1 MECGIFFYVQNF
13 NIVFFKQSYGRHNLY
28 MMEDFTNSTKN
39 IPHLLN
45 RPCIKI
51 FKTQLRKKNVNFQ
64 KWDEQSACVLYSQR
78 RLIFSQIIKE
88 FSVNPDQFKVFYH
101 IVVNRYSIN
110 EGVLV
115 NTSTVPLTIILYCLF
130 CSGTSRQP
138 VQCKVMVY
146 TKAWIGFPVSWARFK
161 GTTWRGTDSIYA
173 TQSRE
178 CSNI

>member
-1 MECGIFFYVQNF
+1 MWYFFLRSKFSYRLFQ
-13 NIVFFKQSYGRHNLY
+13 IKLRSAQSLY
-28 MMEDFTNSTKN
+28 DDFTNSTKN

-45 RPCIKI
+45 RPYIKI

-64 KWDEQSACVLYSQR
+64 KWDEKSAYVLYARR
-78 RLIFSQIIKE
+78 RLIFSQIIKD

-110 EGVLV
+110 EGALV

-146 TKAWIGFPVSWARFK
+146 TKAWIGFPASWARFK
-161 GTTWRGTDSIYA
+161 DTTWRGTDSIYA